1 MLNKTIKN
9 FSKISKISNNLGIK
23 FDSSLYSATGKSTA
37 FIFRFLDGLGV
48 VPGSGPGSFV
58 VGPLPVRLLV
68 RIFSGLTLSA
78 ILLTAVS
85 AFSG

>member
-1 MLNKTIKN
+1 MLNKMVIN
-9 FSKISKISNNLGIK
+9 FSKISNNLGIK
-23 FDSSLYSATGKSTA
+23 FESSLYSATGKSTA

-68 RIFSGLTLSA
+68 RIFSGFTLSA